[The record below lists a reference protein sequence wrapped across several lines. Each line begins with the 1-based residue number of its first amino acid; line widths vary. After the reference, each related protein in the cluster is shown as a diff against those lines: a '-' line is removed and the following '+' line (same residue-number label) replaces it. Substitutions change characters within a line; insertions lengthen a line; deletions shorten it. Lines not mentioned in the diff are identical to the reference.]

1 MNSGVP
7 WQKGVRREVIDTARE
22 AARRSGMSVEEWLDT
37 VISESA
43 RNAGIEPASAPRQFP
58 ESDHRPAQNESAG
71 PRAWR
76 RGLAD
81 YDNRTRAEPSFL
93 EVNARLAALSRQIDH
108 LAQTSE
114 VQTRQQAHNR
124 SIGADDTPDLINDAF
139 SRLDRKIDRLFEDGR
154 SANSENQRRVGAID
168 RAVAGVDRHAPAA
181 AWSSQAATVDQAL
194 AEIEAAQRMLEGGP
208 AGAPMDLPR
217 APTQRLPDLEHQLRQ
232 LNARIET
239 MRPCGIDAAVETLR
253 DDLAEIGMMLKEA
266 MPRQAIEAL
275 ESEIRSL
282 AARLDN
288 ERRADADG
296 VTIAGVERGLVEVR
310 DALHAL
316 APAESLV
323 GFEHAVHGL
332 SQKIDRIAGA
342 GQDLDTLKQL
352 ENAITALRG
361 VVSHVASNDTL
372 AQLSDEVRTLSS
384 KVDQVTSSGA
394 FSAIEQRITAIA
406 DALQHSRTAPSGD
419 TAGLE
424 TVVRSLAD
432 KIDQLHATHSDQT
445 AVNYLED
452 RIVRLVEKLDASD
465 SRLDHLGAIERGL
478 ADLLIQMEGQRLSAE
493 RGGIDNAVADAIKR
507 DVQRTQDSLETVHGT
522 LGHVVDRLAT
532 IEAGIRETP
541 APRAANLAAHAPMPE
556 LATPPVGASTAIAPM
571 SSEPAPGLQDIALSP
586 PVAPAQ
592 PAMFQEPPVVDTP
605 AAPRANPTPAS
616 DRRPIDPDLPPD
628 HPLEPG
634 AGRSRGSSP
643 AERIAASEA
652 ALENVR
658 PPVIPD
664 PAGKSNFIAAARR
677 AAQAAIVEAPPPREK
692 RTPEPA
698 GAGVDKSQTG
708 KRGGQAR
715 KLMVVAAI
723 IVLALGALHFVTTRF
738 WFGATPAA
746 EQATQTTHEE
756 IPVAEP
762 PRVTPPPA
770 SDRQSSALPPGI
782 PVTPNAFSMAPNAF
796 GIDPSPLASAPN
808 TEHAAGAFL
817 HQPVP
822 QADVMPSAGPAL
834 LPQTPPAPAA
844 RGTGSDRL
852 PSGIGSSSLRAAAAN
867 GDAAAEFEIA
877 TRFAEGRGVPQNL
890 SEAAAWF
897 ERAAG
902 KGLVPAQF
910 RLGGLYE
917 KGMGVRKDLDAAR
930 RLYVTA
936 AEAGHAKAMHN
947 LAVLYAEGVEGKPN
961 YGTAARWFRKAADHG
976 VTDSQYNLAI
986 LYARGIGVEANM
998 AEAFKWF
1005 ALASREGDRDAAKK
1019 RDDVAGRLDK
1029 QSLAAAMA
1037 AAQSWQAQPQ
1047 PGAAINVKTPPGGWD
1062 GVAPPTA
1069 AKRNVGP
1076 KADAQS
1082 RRSAQ

>member
-7 WQKGVRREVIDTARE
+7 WQGKGVRREVIDSARE
-22 AARRSGMSVEEWLDT
+22 AARRSGMSVEDWLDT

-43 RNAGIEPASAPRQFP
+43 RNAGIEPALAPRPFSD
-58 ESDHRPAQNESAG
+58 SDHRPAQDESAG

-76 RGLAD
+76 RRPAD
-81 YDNRTRAEPSFL
+81 YDSRKRDEPSFL
-93 EVNARLAALSRQIDH
+93 EVNARLEALSRQIDH
-108 LAQTSE
+108 LAHTGE
-114 VQTRQQAHNR
+114 VQARQQARNR
-124 SIGADDTPDLINDAF
+124 SIGADDTPNLINDAF

-154 SANSENQRRVGAID
+154 SANSESARRAGAID
-168 RAVAGVDRHAPAA
+168 RAVAGIDRHAPAP
-181 AWSSQAATVDQAL
+181 AWSGQAATVDQAL
-194 AEIEAAQRMLEGGP
+194 AEIEAAQRMLEAGL

-217 APTQRLPDLEHQLRQ
+217 APTQRLPDLEQQLRQ
-232 LNARIET
+232 LNARIDT
-239 MRPCGIDAAVETLR
+239 MRPCGVDAAVETLR
-253 DDLAEIGMMLKEA
+253 DDLAEIGVMLKEA

-282 AARLDN
+282 GRRLDN

-296 VTIAGVERGLVEVR
+296 ITIAGVERGLAEVR

-323 GFEHAVHGL
+323 GFEHTVQGL
-332 SQKIDRIAGA
+332 AQKIDRIAAA
-342 GQDLDTLKQL
+342 GQDPETLKQL
-352 ENAITALRG
+352 EGAIVALRG

-372 AQLSDEVRTLSS
+372 AQLSDEVRALSG

-406 DALQHSRTAPSGD
+406 DALEHSRGVPSED
-419 TAGLE
+419 SAGLE

-432 KIDQLHATHSDQT
+432 KIDRLHATHSDQP
-445 AVNYLED
+445 AVNDLED

-465 SRLDHLGAIERGL
+465 ARLDHLGAIERGL

-493 RGGIDNAVADAIKR
+493 RGSIDNVADALKR

-541 APRAANLAAHAPMPE
+541 APRAADLAMDAPMPA
-556 LATPPVGASTAIAPM
+556 LATPPAGASTAIAPM
-571 SSEPAPGLQDIALSP
+571 TSPGPAPSLQDIALSP
-586 PVAPAQ
+586 PVAPTQA
-592 PAMFQEPPVVDTP
+592 AMFQEPPAADTP

-698 GAGVDKSQTG
+698 GGNAGKSQTG
-708 KRGGQAR
+708 KRGYAR
-715 KLMVVAAI
+715 KLMVGAAI
-723 IVLALGALHFVTTRF
+723 IMLILGALHFVTTRF

-746 EQATQTTHEE
+746 EQATQTTHDE

-782 PVTPNAFSMAPNAF
+782 SIAPNAFSMAPNAF
-796 GIDPSPLASAPN
+796 GIDPVPAPN
-808 TEHAAGAFL
+808 TEHSTGAFL
-817 HQPVP
+817 QSVP

-834 LPQTPPAPAA
+834 LPQTAPAPAT
-844 RGTGSDRL
+844 RSTGPDRL
-852 PSGIGSSSLRAAAAN
+852 PSGIGSGGLRAAAAN
-867 GDAAAEFEIA
+867 GDAAAEFEVA

-890 SEAAAWF
+890 PEAAAWF

-902 KGLVPAQF
+902 KGLAPAQF
-910 RLGGLYE
+910 RLGGLHE
-917 KGMGVRKDLDAAR
+917 KGIGVRKNLDTAR
-930 RLYVTA
+930 RLYVAA

-961 YGTAARWFRKAADHG
+961 YAAAARWFRKAADHG

-998 AEAFKWF
+998 VEAFKWF

-1047 PGAAINVKTPPGGWD
+1047 PDAAINVKTPPGGWD
-1062 GVAPPTA
+1062 GVPPPSA

-1082 RRSAQ
+1082 RRPAQ